1 MPRRKGARGGLALTS
16 VNGSVVP
23 EPRSDMAKR
32 VLIVEDDALLALD
45 IAQQMSDAGFEVV
58 GPATSVAKALMPVTE
73 VGCDAAVLDVNLG
86 TGTGAPVALEL
97 KARGTPFVVLS
108 GYSREQHPDAFQ
120 GAPFLSKPA
129 RPDSLVAMLR
139 KSLGD
144 A

>member
-1 MPRRKGARGGLALTS
+1 MSRRNGARRCLACTVVIGG
-16 VNGSVVP
+16 VVP

-45 IAQQMSDAGFEVV
+45 IAHQMSDAGFEVV
-58 GPATSVAKALMPVTE
+58 GPATSVAKALRLVAE
-73 VGCDAAVLDVNLG
+73 VGCDAAILDVNLG
-86 TGTGAPVALEL
+86 RETGAPVALEL

-129 RPDSLVAMLR
+129 RPDVLVAALR
-139 KSLGD
+139 KSVGD
-144 A
+144 I